1 MKNRKITAT
10 TAKGSPIV
18 TVFINDEETVED
30 MLKILIGQM
39 DQNSS
44 RRAFRDKWINDGCVV
59 KFGEDRDLARDTAP
73 KFRISNTDPW
83 KIYEDTGDVKADR
96 LVMYATPSG
105 AMSPGPGLGHE
116 AAKLYEAVPDDLIEK
131 IEAYWREK

>member
-10 TAKGSPIV
+10 TARGAPIV

-59 KFGEDRDLARDTAP
+59 KFGEDRDLTRGTAP
-73 KFRISNTDPW
+73 KFRISNVDPW
-83 KIYEDTGDVKADR
+83 KIYEDTGDVKKDR

-105 AMSPGPGLGHE
+105 AMMEGPGLGKDT
-116 AAKLYEAVPDDLIEK
+116 AQLYELVPSDLIETVL
-131 IEAYWREK
+131 AYWKEV